1 MVLNPL
7 FNHAKRAI
15 IDGGRVADK
24 LGSVRVASRSVTWAV
39 FLLGLGACNSTSYL
53 EQRKDQPQNAADIM
67 NSADLSPKYPKPT
80 GVVDTGG
87 ASKPRSFSLFGWSA
101 PAPATPAPSTSA
113 ELEASGGG
121 YTLNFDNAP
130 IGNVAKSVLGD
141 AMGVSYVVDPRAQG
155 TITLSTGRPIAKKD
169 MLFVLEN
176 ALHANNLNMVRDS
189 SGYRIVPANEGAV
202 GALDPATG
210 GVEPGYGITVI
221 PLQYVSGTTVTKLLE
236 GFATRPGAIRTDP
249 SGKLLMIVGT
259 GSERETALDTVRS
272 FDVDWLQGQSVGMY
286 PVENSTPEPIVGE
299 LEKIMDT
306 GDSGLGHG
314 LVKFQAVGRLNSIL
328 VVASKPELLRAAA
341 RWISRLDAPSGASA
355 SVKVYKVRY
364 GDAKQIAQMLS
375 QIFVAGGGGGLPPTN
390 EIAPGS
396 GAKAMTAVER
406 LTGGKPASSFG
417 SAGGIAGSSSGS
429 AAPGSAST
437 QFGAGPVA
445 TLNAELGSLG
455 FNQGGSGGPQLP
467 NVRITADTV
476 NNSVLIYAN
485 AEDYKLIER
494 TLDQLDRPR
503 LQVAIDV
510 TIAEVTLNDQL
521 NYGVQYF
528 LHNGAVSLTQS
539 GVIPSIANNL
549 TSTPVGPGLS
559 SGLNLLVGSSVLPRV
574 VINALHNLT
583 DVKILS
589 NPSLVVVDNG
599 EATLEVGDQVPVST
613 GSATVLSA
621 NNAVVNTVDYKNTGI
636 ILHILP
642 RVNSNGS
649 VLLDIDQEISACTTC
664 EENSSGANL
673 TPTIS
678 ERKVSSELSIVSGQT
693 VLLAGLI
700 QDQQNKSREGIPLL
714 DQLPFVGAAMGTTGA
729 SVSSNRAHHFHSA
742 ADHSRRSRCIDGR
755 RGASLQDARR
765 QDPGRHASRHAE
777 RSVAAVAV
785 RSNEPGGPADP
796 IARSTVAEASAI
808 GVIGLCAVSASLFAA
823 PGWPGVAGAALAA
836 VMLAIAVVD
845 RRALIIP
852 DPLNAL
858 AFAVGIT
865 AAALA
870 APDEPGGAI
879 LRALLRGAVMFGAF
893 LAFRIAYRRFRG
905 FEGMGLGDV
914 KLAAVAGVWLDWIDL
929 PVAVNIA
936 AVSAL
941 AVALFGR
948 LRGVDFD
955 PKAKLPFGAYFAPA
969 IWICWLLAARR
980 GDWG

>member
-1 MVLNPL
+1 M
-7 FNHAKRAI
+7 
-15 IDGGRVADK
+15 
-24 LGSVRVASRSVTWAV
+24 
-39 FLLGLGACNSTSYL
+39 
-53 EQRKDQPQNAADIM
+53 
-67 NSADLSPKYPKPT
+67 
-80 GVVDTGG
+80 
-87 ASKPRSFSLFGWSA
+87 
-101 PAPATPAPSTSA
+101 
-113 ELEASGGG
+113 
-121 YTLNFDNAP
+121 
-130 IGNVAKSVLGD
+130 
-141 AMGVSYVVDPRAQG
+141 
-155 TITLSTGRPIAKKD
+155 
-169 MLFVLEN
+169 
-176 ALHANNLNMVRDS
+176 
-189 SGYRIVPANEGAV
+189 
-202 GALDPATG
+202 
-210 GVEPGYGITVI
+210 TVI
-221 PLQYVSGTTVTKLLE
+221 PLQYVSGPTVTKLLE

-249 SGKLLMIVGT
+249 SGQLLIVVGT
-259 GSERETALDTVRS
+259 GSERQTALDTVRS
-272 FDVDWLQGQSVGMY
+272 FDVDWLRGQSVGMY
-286 PVENSTPEPIVGE
+286 PVQNSAPEPLSANSRRSWIRR
-299 LEKIMDT
+299 
-306 GDSGLGHG
+306 DSGLGHG
-314 LVKFQAVGRLNSIL
+314 LVKFQAVGRQNAIL
-328 VVASKPELLRAAA
+328 VVAAKPELLQAAA
-341 RWISRLDAPSGASA
+341 RWIIAAGRAVVRQRRASKSIKCATATPSRSRNCSTRSSSPAAGRRLAP
-355 SVKVYKVRY
+355 
-364 GDAKQIAQMLS
+364 DKQ
-375 QIFVAGGGGGLPPTN
+375 
-390 EIAPGS
+390 IAPGS
-396 GAKAMTAVER
+396 GAKAMTAIER

-467 NVRITADTV
+467 DVRITADTV
-476 NNSVLIYAN
+476 NNSLLIYAN
-485 AEDYKLIER
+485 AENYKLIER
-494 TLDQLDRPR
+494 TLDQLDRPKS
-503 LQVAIDV
+503 QVAIDV

-521 NYGVQYF
+521 NYGVQFF

-549 TSTPVGPGLS
+549 TATPVGPGLS
-559 SGLNLLVGSSVLPRV
+559 SGFNLFVGSSVLPHV
-574 VINALHNLT
+574 IINALHNLT

-636 ILHILP
+636 ILHVLP

-678 ERKVSSELSIVSGQT
+678 ERKVNSELSVASGQT

-700 QDQQNKSREGIPLL
+700 QDQQNNSREGIPLL
-714 DQLPFVGAAMGTTGA
+714 DQLPFVGAALGTTGT
-729 SVSSNRAHHFHSA
+729 SVSSHRAHHFHSA
-742 ADHSRRSRCIDGR
+742 ADHSRRRRCIAGR
-755 RGASLQDARR
+755 RGISLQDARR

-893 LAFRIAYRRFRG
+893 LAFRFAYRRLRG